1 MLVSKGGGVVVFAA
15 PANTRHMAWKN
26 ARRELGAF
34 KVLQLKRAGYTAQ
47 RVIINTGEQVWQ
59 SKSTES

>member
-26 ARRELGAF
+26 ARRELGASQT
-34 KVLQLKRAGYTAQ
+34 LQLRRMGYTAQ
-47 RVIINTGEQVWQ
+47 RVVIYKGE
-59 SKSTES
+59 